1 MSSPLLASLLFLLLL
16 TNCGNKPDGTPYG
29 VNPDKQPHGHAK
41 TASDSAHTRDNHYR
55 RGIPK

>member
-16 TNCGNKPDGTPYG
+16 TGCGNKPDGTPYG
-29 VNPDKQPHGHAK
+29 VNPTKHPHGQAK
-41 TASDSAHTRDNHYR
+41 TASNSAHTRDNHYR